1 MKPEWEFRKDGDG
14 NVDEIIAED
23 VQIVHLERMDNGH
36 WWLGITLQ
44 DGSRITSSLISDLN
58 TRIHCLAHKEEP

>member
-1 MKPEWEFRKDGDG
+1 MKPEWEFRKDGDV